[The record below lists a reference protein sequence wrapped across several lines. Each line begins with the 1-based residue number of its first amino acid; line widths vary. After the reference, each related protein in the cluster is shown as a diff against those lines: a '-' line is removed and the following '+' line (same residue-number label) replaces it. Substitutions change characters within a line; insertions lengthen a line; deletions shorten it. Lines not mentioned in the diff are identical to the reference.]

1 MECSGHFR
9 TSLSRVRLSAVAQN
23 TFFVLCLAMAVY
35 PATLNGQTPSATDP
49 HVALSVSEKATFFG
63 YRIIAPTSLAMSA
76 FTSGIDQW
84 RDSPPE
90 WGQGMAGYG
99 RRYGSKTG
107 TRAAEN
113 GIGFLT
119 AAALHQDPRY
129 FRSGETGFWRRTQ
142 YAAKATIVTRSDSG
156 HRSIAI
162 WKISANYGAQFV
174 SNTWQPDRV
183 TPVPDTLLRG
193 SISMGYDAASNLF
206 KEFWPDIR
214 QRVFRR

>member
-1 MECSGHFR
+1 MVFNRFFFLLFG
-9 TSLSRVRLSAVAQN
+9 AVS
-23 TFFVLCLAMAVY
+23 FC
-35 PATLNGQTPSATDP
+35 PSTLNAQAPLATDQYAP
-49 HVALSVSEKATFFG
+49 LSVREKARVFG
-63 YRIIAPTSLAMSA
+63 HRVVAPTSLAKSA

-129 FRSGETGFWRRTQ
+129 FRSVETGVWRRTR
-142 YAAKATIVTRSDSG
+142 YALERTVVTRSDNG
-156 HRSIAI
+156 RETIAI
-162 WKISANYGAQFV
+162 WNITAHYGAQFV
-174 SNTWQPDRV
+174 SNIWRPDRV
-183 TPVPDTLLRG
+183 TPVPDTLARG
-193 SISMGYDAASNLF
+193 SISMGYAAASNLF

-214 QRVFRR
+214 QRIFRR